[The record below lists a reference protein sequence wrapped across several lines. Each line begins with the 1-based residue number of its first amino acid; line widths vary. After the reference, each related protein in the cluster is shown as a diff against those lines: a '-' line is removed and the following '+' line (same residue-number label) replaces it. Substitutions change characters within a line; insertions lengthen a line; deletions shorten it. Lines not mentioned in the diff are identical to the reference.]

1 MVSMIF
7 AHVADKL
14 PCSSNPCQNGGE
26 CVDDVVNNTYTCTC
40 KEPFFDDN
48 CERE

>member
-1 MVSMIF
+1 VVSMIF

-26 CVDDVVNNTYTCTC
+26 CVDDVVNHTYTCTC

-48 CERE
+48 CESE